1 MAQKLVLCECNI
13 GTDILQSH
21 PLADIIA
28 DGYEVTSVSGYS
40 TRDNRHMSLVLL
52 SEPAATSTSEDNTE
66 EQGSGNSEGGSTE
79 QGSDNTEQG
88 DGETT
93 TEP

>member
-52 SEPAATSTSEDNTE
+52 SEPATTTSSEDNTE
-66 EQGSGNSEGGSTE
+66 EQGGTTE
-79 QGSDNTEQG
+79 QSGDNTEQG
-88 DGETT
+88 GETN